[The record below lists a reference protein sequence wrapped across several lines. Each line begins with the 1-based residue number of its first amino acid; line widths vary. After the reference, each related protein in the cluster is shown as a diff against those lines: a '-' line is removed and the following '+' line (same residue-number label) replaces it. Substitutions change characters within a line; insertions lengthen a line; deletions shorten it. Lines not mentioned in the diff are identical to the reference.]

1 MSIYINLAITSAF
14 SSLLPTLSGIV
25 VFRSCGKI
33 VRYLIIFFI
42 FSSSTEIVSFFL
54 ASIHKN
60 NLWLDN
66 IFIIAELGFF
76 AKIIGVWLEKKNIN
90 RVINILLLLWILTWV
105 FTSALLLKSIFV
117 FNVYTHCFESMILIS
132 LAGMLLLKISS
143 EFAGNLFL
151 DTRFWVCS
159 AILIF
164 YSVNIVIFGL
174 GKFILSVSFDN
185 MGEVWV
191 IHSVTNIFSNILFS
205 IGFLCNLKRDRS

>member
-1 MSIYINLAITSAF
+1 MSIYISIAIASAF
-14 SSLLPTLSGIV
+14 SSLLPAISGAAVYRSVGKV
-25 VFRSCGKI
+25 VRS
-33 VRYLIIFFI
+33 IFIYFI
-42 FSSSTEIVSFFL
+42 LFSCTEIVSLFL
-54 ASIHKN
+54 AREHEN
-60 NLWLDN
+60 NLWLEN
-66 IFIIAELGFF
+66 IFIIAELVFY
-76 AKIIGVWLEKKNIN
+76 AKIIGVWLESKNIN

-105 FTSALLLKSIFV
+105 FTSAVLLKSIFV